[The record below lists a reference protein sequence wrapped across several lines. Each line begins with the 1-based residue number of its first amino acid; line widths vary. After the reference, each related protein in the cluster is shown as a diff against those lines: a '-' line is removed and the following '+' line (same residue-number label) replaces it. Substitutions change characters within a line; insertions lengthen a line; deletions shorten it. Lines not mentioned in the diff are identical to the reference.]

1 MWSGGVITKIMDNYQ
16 NSVAAF
22 SGKQLL
28 NCDPAVPRFCRIME
42 KKYTS
47 MINLNISGQS
57 GKVIFLSIKLVY
69 LETRTINAISNS
81 LTNIEKEE
89 KYDQI

>member
-1 MWSGGVITKIMDNYQ
+1 MWPHLAENNYKIAIQ
-16 NSVAAF
+16 RFRVSVEF
-22 SGKQLL
+22 
-28 NCDPAVPRFCRIME
+28 VE